1 MLSYISQNKK
11 IGVAVY
17 EPQRAGSFPALLV
30 VHGSSGPVSSFV
42 GGYAQQ
48 LANLGYVVFFIHY
61 FDATGTG
68 YASLSSIRMHFVAWI
83 TTLADAIS
91 FAERHP
97 KVDSRRIGLLG
108 VSLGGYLSL
117 SLASKDARVSAVAS
131 LMGGMPPEMIAQTR
145 RMPPTLLLH
154 GDADSMVPVSEAYAV
169 EALLKQL
176 GTKHELKVYP
186 GQGHSFQGMAQMDA
200 LTRTLR
206 FLNRY
211 LKQENALFG
220 LKDFVLSLR
229 NA

>member
-1 MLSYISQNKK
+1 MASYTSQGKN
-11 IGVAVY
+11 IGVVVY
-17 EPQRAGSFPALLV
+17 EPNRSGSFPALLV
-30 VHGSSGPVSSFV
+30 IHGSSGPVSSFV

-48 LANLGYVVFFIHY
+48 LANLGYVVFFVHY

-68 YASLSSIRMHFVAWI
+68 YASLSAIRQHFETWLLTI
-83 TTLADAIS
+83 ADAVS

-97 KVDSRRIGLLG
+97 KVDSQRIGLLG

-131 LMGGMPPEMIAQTR
+131 LMAGMPEEVIAETR

-154 GDADSMVPVSEAYAV
+154 GEDDHTVPISEAYAV

-176 GTKHELKVYP
+176 GTPHEIKTYP
-186 GQGHSFQGMAQMDA
+186 GQGHSFHGMAQMDA

-206 FLNRY
+206 FLNRH
-211 LKQENALFG
+211 LKKESAVFG
-220 LKDFVLSLR
+220 LKDLLLNFR
-229 NA
+229 